1 MATYQVVSL
10 RNIQSLSYF
19 ICYTD
24 SYEYPDHSYEYS
36 DNNYPM
42 STVCEEFVPT
52 MLDNQVTQQPDW
64 NESNSQQK
72 TRLEKNSLEKTT
84 VSDKPPEK
92 MVMQKDNQVI
102 RII

>member
-1 MATYQVVSL
+1 
-10 RNIQSLSYF
+10 
-19 ICYTD
+19 
-24 SYEYPDHSYEYS
+24 
-36 DNNYPM
+36 M

-84 VSDKPPEK
+84 VTDKPPEK
-92 MVMQKDNQVI
+92 MVMQKDNNQVI
-102 RII
+102 RIK

>member
-1 MATYQVVSL
+1 
-10 RNIQSLSYF
+10 
-19 ICYTD
+19 
-24 SYEYPDHSYEYS
+24 
-36 DNNYPM
+36 M

-72 TRLEKNSLEKTT
+72 TRLEKNSPEKTT

>member
-1 MATYQVVSL
+1 
-10 RNIQSLSYF
+10 
-19 ICYTD
+19 
-24 SYEYPDHSYEYS
+24 
-36 DNNYPM
+36 M

-72 TRLEKNSLEKTT
+72 TRLVEKNPLEKTT
-84 VSDKPPEK
+84 VTDKPPEK